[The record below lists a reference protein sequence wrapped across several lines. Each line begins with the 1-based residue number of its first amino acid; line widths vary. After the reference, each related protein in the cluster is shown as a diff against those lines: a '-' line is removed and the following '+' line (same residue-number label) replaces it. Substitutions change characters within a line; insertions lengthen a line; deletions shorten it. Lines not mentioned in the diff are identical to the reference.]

1 MTQQA
6 APAAATTHRELKVQ
20 QIGSLVF
27 VTPLDGATGEP
38 LPATES
44 PSMTVELSHGVVG
57 LASFEAP
64 AGMLG
69 TTARPFNAW
78 AVLGCARLLQGL
90 AVAFVTSAELA
101 GTLRG
106 HPVFRATG
114 FRVLGPEP
122 AAHPD
127 DARYVELLRKAV
139 DPSSTGGGL
148 YFSYGADLTLTTQA
162 FDQLLR
168 APAAAAAAAAAK
180 EAGGEEG
187 SSKGGQLPPALYSRA
202 DPKVWW
208 NKSLCDP
215 LLTSEMGA
223 ANLAPFVVP
232 FICGSVGQAGPFEVS
247 MSSSSSFSPEA
258 SASPSPSSPSPDAQ
272 VTLTLIARRVTS
284 RPGVRH
290 WRRGADAEG
299 AVANF
304 VETEQIVEIVR
315 LSKATPAEQKSAA
328 AASAAS
334 CAPARLS
341 RDPRPSV
348 ASFVQVRGSIPL
360 LWSQIP
366 ELKYKP
372 PTRVAPAAAS
382 AAAFSRHARALLER
396 YGDVLALNLA
406 NAHGSEGLLGEAYA
420 SLASDERARNPR
432 SLRLVQ
438 FDFHA
443 VCGATRYDRLEEL
456 WPALAPDVRD
466 SHAFHFAPGEGRLAS
481 PAPRSQSGVV
491 RTNCVDC
498 LDRTNV
504 VQGWLGRKALL
515 EALSAVCGPLAPTSS
530 SKGGRGAASAS
541 ASASTLTPATP
552 SSSLAEAAGSPA
564 LEQAFKTIWADH
576 GDGVSRQYAG
586 TGALKSGFTR
596 TGKRG
601 LGGLADDGF
610 KSLAR
615 YYLNN
620 FRDGEK
626 QDALDFVTGAF
637 SPDKEKRSP
646 FAGGAQPSPALP
658 LLVAAAALALGLN
671 GLGGVG
677 GAVAAAVAAAKSGE
691 NSNNNNNALALVSA
705 GASVVVKRVVMP
717 FAAAG
722 ALLLGVKK
730 NGKNLVNKPRLLPEA
745 AAPW

>member
-1 MTQQA
+1 MTQAVAA

-27 VTPLDGATGEP
+27 VTPLDGATGQP
-38 LPATES
+38 LPATEG
-44 PSMTVELSHGVVG
+44 PSLTVELSHGVVG

-64 AGMLG
+64 SGMG
-69 TTARPFNAW
+69 TTSKPFNAW
-78 AVLGCARLLQGL
+78 AILGCGKLLQGL
-90 AVAFVTSAELA
+90 AIAFVTSAELA

-114 FRVLGPEP
+114 FKVLGPEP
-122 AAHPD
+122 VAHPD
-127 DARYVELLRKAV
+127 DTRYVELLKKAV
-139 DPSSTGGGL
+139 DVGSAGGGL

-162 FDQLLR
+162 FDQLVA
-168 APAAAAAAAAAK
+168 APAK
-180 EAGGEEG
+180 TDEDL
-187 SSKGGQLPPALYSRA
+187 KKLPPALYSRA

-208 NKSLCDP
+208 NKHLCDP

-223 ANLAPFVVP
+223 ERLAPFVVP

-247 MSSSSSFSPEA
+247 MSSSSSSSSSTSNSSP
-258 SASPSPSSPSPDAQ
+258 SPSPDAQ
-272 VTLTLIARRVTS
+272 VTLTLIARRATS

-304 VETEQIVEIVR
+304 VETEQIVEVVR
-315 LSKATPAEQKSAA
+315 LSKTEKSTSATNN
-328 AASAAS
+328 
-334 CAPARLS
+334 APTKLS
-341 RDPRPSV
+341 RDPKPSV

-382 AAAFSRHARALLER
+382 AAAFSKHARALLER

-420 SLASDERARNPR
+420 SLASDERSKNPK

-456 WPALAPDVRD
+456 WPSLSADVRD
-466 SHAFHFAPGEGRLAS
+466 SHSFSFSPGEGKLAS
-481 PAPRSQSGVV
+481 PAPRSQTGVV

-515 EALSAVCGPLAPTSS
+515 EALSAVCGASSGNATS
-530 SKGGRGAASAS
+530 
-541 ASASTLTPATP
+541 T
-552 SSSLAEAAGSPA
+552 SLAEAAGSPA
-564 LEQAFKTIWADH
+564 LERAFKTLWADH

-626 QDALDFVTGAF
+626 QDAFDYVTGAF
-637 SPDKEKRSP
+637 CPNKDKRSP

-658 LLVAAAALALGLN
+658 LLAAAVALAFGLS

-677 GAVAAAVAAAKSGE
+677 GAVAAAVAAAKNDGE
-691 NSNNNNNALALVSA
+691 NSNAVAVVSA

-717 FAAAG
+717 LAAAG
-722 ALLLGVKK
+722 ALLLSVKK

>member
-1 MTQQA
+1 MASPHQA
-6 APAAATTHRELKVQ
+6 AAVPAAATTHRELKVQ

-27 VTPLDGATGEP
+27 VTPLNGSTGQP
-38 LPATES
+38 LPAAES
-44 PSMTVELSHGVVG
+44 PSLTVELSHGVIG

-64 AGMLG
+64 AGMG
-69 TTARPFNAW
+69 TTSKPFSAW
-78 AVLGCARLLQGL
+78 AILGCGRLLQGL
-90 AVAFVTSAELA
+90 AAAFVTQAELA
-101 GTLRG
+101 GTLQG
-106 HPVFRATG
+106 HPVFRATA

-122 AAHPD
+122 VAHPD
-127 DARYVELLRKAV
+127 DARYVELLKKAV
-139 DPSSTGGGL
+139 AAGTTGGGL

-162 FDQLLR
+162 FDQLA
-168 APAAAAAAAAAK
+168 APTPPL
-180 EAGGEEG
+180 
-187 SSKGGQLPPALYSRA
+187 SSPPSKDGDDKKTPPPALYSRA

-208 NKSLCDP
+208 NKNLCDP
-215 LLTSEMGA
+215 LLSSEMGA
-223 ANLAPFVVP
+223 ANLSPFVVP
-232 FICGSVGQAGPFEVS
+232 FICGSFGQAGPFEVS
-247 MSSSSSFSPEA
+247 LNSSGSSSSS
-258 SASPSPSSPSPDAQ
+258 ASPASSSSSSSPDAL
-272 VTLTLIARRVTS
+272 VTLTLIARRETS

-304 VETEQIVEIVR
+304 VETEQIVEVVR
-315 LSKATPAEQKSAA
+315 LTRAEKPATSST
-328 AASAAS
+328 ASAS
-334 CAPARLS
+334 NGTAPTRLS
-341 RDPRPSV
+341 RDPKPSV

-372 PTRVAPAAAS
+372 PTKVAPPAAS
-382 AAAFSRHARALLER
+382 AAAFSKHARDLLER

-406 NAHGSEGLLGEAYA
+406 NAHGSEGFLGEAYA
-420 SLASDERARNPR
+420 SLASDERSKNPK

-443 VCGATRYDRLEEL
+443 VCGATRYGRLEEL
-456 WPALAPDVRD
+456 WPSLKPDVRD
-466 SHAFHFAPGEGRLAS
+466 SHSLYFAPGEGKLAS
-481 PAPRSQSGVV
+481 PLPRRQSGVV

-515 EALSAVCGPLAPTSS
+515 EALSAVCGGGGSPSAAPT
-530 SKGGRGAASAS
+530 
-541 ASASTLTPATP
+541 TTPAT
-552 SSSLAEAAGSPA
+552 SLAEAAGSPA
-564 LEQAFKTIWADH
+564 LEQAFKTLWADH

-596 TGKRG
+596 TGRRG

-626 QDALDFVTGAF
+626 QDAVDYVTGAF
-637 SPDKEKRSP
+637 RPDKDKRSP
-646 FAGGAQPSPALP
+646 FAGGPQPSPALP
-658 LLVAAAALALGLN
+658 LLAAAAALAFGLN
-671 GLGGVG
+671 GLGGAG
-677 GAVAAAVAAAKSGE
+677 GAVAAAVAAARSE
-691 NSNNNNNALALVSA
+691 NSNDNALAVVSA
-705 GASVVVKRVVMP
+705 GASVVVKSVVMP

>member
-1 MTQQA
+1 MAQTAPSPA
-6 APAAATTHRELKVQ
+6 AAAAAATTHRELKVQ

-27 VTPLDGATGEP
+27 VTPLDGATGQA
-38 LPATES
+38 LPATEA
-44 PSMTVELSHGVVG
+44 PSLTVELSHGVVG

-64 AGMLG
+64 AGMG
-69 TTARPFNAW
+69 TTSRPFNAW
-78 AVLGCARLLQGL
+78 AVLGCGRLLQGL
-90 AVAFVTSAELA
+90 AVAFVTAAELA

-106 HPVFRATG
+106 HPVFRATA

-122 AAHPD
+122 VAHPD

-139 DPSSTGGGL
+139 DAGAAGGGL

-162 FDQLLR
+162 FDRLAAPPPA
-168 APAAAAAAAAAK
+168 APAAAPAEKGEAAEPA
-180 EAGGEEG
+180 
-187 SSKGGQLPPALYSRA
+187 ALYSRA

-208 NKSLCDP
+208 NKHLCDP

-247 MSSSSSFSPEA
+247 MDFSASSSP
-258 SASPSPSSPSPDAQ
+258 ASPSSPSPSPSPDAQ
-272 VTLTLIARRVTS
+272 VTLTLIARRATS

-304 VETEQIVEIVR
+304 VETEQIVEVVR
-315 LSKATPAEQKSAA
+315 LSRTEEKPTSA
-328 AASAAS
+328 STTT
-334 CAPARLS
+334 APAKLS
-341 RDPRPSV
+341 RDPQPSV

-382 AAAFSRHARALLER
+382 AAAFAKHARALLER

-420 SLASDERARNPR
+420 SLAADERAKNAK

-443 VCGATRYDRLEEL
+443 VCGATRYGRLEEL
-456 WPALAPDVRD
+456 WPALAADVD
-466 SHAFHFAPGEGRLAS
+466 FENGAHSFFFKPGEGRLAS
-481 PAPRSQSGVV
+481 PAPRSQRGVV

-515 EALSAVCGPLAPTSS
+515 AALSAVCGGGGGGGGGGNGGNSAPSSTSS
-530 SKGGRGAASAS
+530 F
-541 ASASTLTPATP
+541 
-552 SSSLAEAAGSPA
+552 AEAAGSPA
-564 LEQAFKTIWADH
+564 LEQAFKTLWADH

-626 QDALDFVTGAF
+626 QDALDYVTGAF
-637 SPDKEKRSP
+637 CPNKDKRSP
-646 FAGGAQPSPALP
+646 FAGGAQPNPALP
-658 LLVAAAALALGLN
+658 LLAAAMALAFGLN

-691 NSNNNNNALALVSA
+691 NSNSNNGAVALVSA

-717 FAAAG
+717 LAAAG

>member
-1 MTQQA
+1 MTQA
-6 APAAATTHRELKVQ
+6 ASAPAAATTHRELKVQ

-27 VTPLDGATGEP
+27 VTPLDGATGEA
-38 LPATES
+38 LPAAES
-44 PSMTVELSHGVVG
+44 PSLTVELSHGVVG

-64 AGMLG
+64 AGMG
-69 TTARPFNAW
+69 TTSKPFNAW
-78 AVLGCARLLQGL
+78 AILGCGKLLQGL

-114 FRVLGPEP
+114 FKVLGPEP
-122 AAHPD
+122 TAHPD

-162 FDQLLR
+162 FNQL
-168 APAAAAAAAAAK
+168 APPPATK
-180 EAGGEEG
+180 EGEEK
-187 SSKGGQLPPALYSRA
+187 SKPPALYSRA

-208 NKSLCDP
+208 NKSLCEP

-247 MSSSSSFSPEA
+247 MGSSSSSSSSSSA
-258 SASPSPSSPSPDAQ
+258 SASSSSSPPSPPDAQ
-272 VTLTLIARRVTS
+272 VTLTLIARRATS

-315 LSKATPAEQKSAA
+315 LSKTTAEDKS
-328 AASAAS
+328 SN
-334 CAPARLS
+334 APAKLS

-372 PTRVAPAAAS
+372 PTRVAPAPAS
-382 AAAFSRHARALLER
+382 AAAFSKHAGALLER

-420 SLASDERARNPR
+420 SLASNERSKNPK

-456 WPALAPDVRD
+456 WPSLAPDVKD
-466 SHAFHFAPGEGRLAS
+466 SHSFFFAPGEGRLAS
-481 PAPRSQSGVV
+481 PAARSQTGVV

-515 EALSAVCGPLAPTSS
+515 EALSAVCGPLATATTTTS
-530 SKGGRGAASAS
+530 G
-541 ASASTLTPATP
+541 SASTST
-552 SSSLAEAAGSPA
+552 SLAEAAGSPA
-564 LEQAFKTIWADH
+564 LEQAFKTIWADRAQVWLHAH
-576 GDGVSRQYAG
+576 GQARARRARRRRLQESRALLPQQLPRRREAGRARLRDRRLLPRQGQEVSVCWGSAAEPG
-586 TGALKSGFTR
+586 
-596 TGKRG
+596 
-601 LGGLADDGF
+601 
-610 KSLAR
+610 
-615 YYLNN
+615 
-620 FRDGEK
+620 
-626 QDALDFVTGAF
+626 
-637 SPDKEKRSP
+637 
-646 FAGGAQPSPALP
+646 
-658 LLVAAAALALGLN
+658 AAAADCRRGAGPGAERARRRRGRRRGRGRRGKEQRRKRKLEQRSHLGFRRSLRRRQEGRDALCCRRGPAP
-671 GLGGVG
+671 GREEEREESREQAQAAPRGGG
-677 GAVAAAVAAAKSGE
+677 
-691 NSNNNNNALALVSA
+691 
-705 GASVVVKRVVMP
+705 SVVKKR
-717 FAAAG
+717 G
-722 ALLLGVKK
+722 EGKRERK
-730 NGKNLVNKPRLLPEA
+730 NEKERRVDF
-745 AAPW
+745 

>member
-1 MTQQA
+1 MTTQQQTSAA

-38 LPATES
+38 LPAAES

-57 LASFEAP
+57 LASFECP
-64 AGMLG
+64 SGIG
-69 TTARPFNAW
+69 STAKPFNAW
-78 AVLGCARLLQGL
+78 AVLGAARLLQGL

-127 DARYVELLRKAV
+127 DERYVALLKKAV
-139 DPSSTGGGL
+139 DASSTGGGL

-162 FDQLLR
+162 FDQLK
-168 APAAAAAAAAAK
+168 APATK
-180 EAGGEEG
+180 EGEKDNQQ
-187 SSKGGQLPPALYSRA
+187 SPPALYSRA
-202 DPKVWW
+202 DPRVWW

-215 LLTSEMGA
+215 LLSSEMGA

-247 MSSSSSFSPEA
+247 MNSSSSEA
-258 SASPSPSSPSPDAQ
+258 SSASSPSSSPDAQ
-272 VTLTLIARRVTS
+272 VTLTLIARRATS

-315 LSKATPAEQKSAA
+315 LAKNSDKSA
-328 AASAAS
+328 SAN
-334 CAPARLS
+334 APTKLS

-372 PTRVAPAAAS
+372 PTRVAPAPAS
-382 AAAFSRHARALLER
+382 AAAFGKHARSLLER

-420 SLASDERARNPR
+420 SLASDERAKNPK

-456 WPALAPDVRD
+456 WPSLAPDVRD
-466 SHAFHFAPGEGRLAS
+466 SHSFYFAPGEGRLSS
-481 PAPRSQSGVV
+481 PGPRAQTGVV

-515 EALSAVCGPLAPTSS
+515 EALSAVCGPLAS
-530 SKGGRGAASAS
+530 SKGAS
-541 ASASTLTPATP
+541 STST
-552 SSSLAEAAGSPA
+552 SLADTAGSPA

-677 GAVAAAVAAAKSGE
+677 GAVAAAVAAAKNAE
-691 NSNNNNNALALVSA
+691 NSNSNTNAVALVSA

>member
-1 MTQQA
+1 MTQQQA
-6 APAAATTHRELKVQ
+6 SSDAPAAATTHRELRVQ

-27 VTPLDGATGEP
+27 VTPLDGAAGEP
-38 LPATES
+38 LPAAES

-57 LASFEAP
+57 LASFECP
-64 AGMLG
+64 SGIG
-69 TTARPFNAW
+69 STAKPFNAW
-78 AVLGCARLLQGL
+78 AVLGAARLLQGL
-90 AVAFVTSAELA
+90 AVAFVTEAELA

-114 FRVLGPEP
+114 FRVLDPEP

-127 DARYVELLRKAV
+127 DERYVRLLRKAV
-139 DPSSTGGGL
+139 DASSTGGGL

-162 FDQLLR
+162 FDQLK
-168 APAAAAAAAAAK
+168 APAAPK
-180 EAGGEEG
+180 EGGEKDNQQ
-187 SSKGGQLPPALYSRA
+187 SPPALYSRA
-202 DPKVWW
+202 DPRVWW

-223 ANLAPFVVP
+223 ASLAPFVVP

-247 MSSSSSFSPEA
+247 MSPSSSEA
-258 SASPSPSSPSPDAQ
+258 SSASPSSSPDAQ
-272 VTLTLIARRVTS
+272 VTLTLIARRGTS

-315 LSKATPAEQKSAA
+315 LAKSSAS
-328 AASAAS
+328 ASAATTNN
-334 CAPARLS
+334 APTKLS

-382 AAAFSRHARALLER
+382 AAAFGKHAQSLLER

-420 SLASDERARNPR
+420 SLASVERAKNPK

-466 SHAFHFAPGEGRLAS
+466 SHSFYFSPGEGKLAS
-481 PAPRSQSGVV
+481 PAPRAQTGIV

-515 EALSAVCGPLAPTSS
+515 EALSVVCSPLA
-530 SKGGRGAASAS
+530 AAGENAP
-541 ASASTLTPATP
+541 ST
-552 SSSLAEAAGSPA
+552 SLAEAAGSPA
-564 LEQAFKTIWADH
+564 LEQAFKTLWADH

-677 GAVAAAVAAAKSGE
+677 GAVAAAVAAAKNGE
-691 NSNNNNNALALVSA
+691 GSNSNTNAVALVSA

>member
-1 MTQQA
+1 MTQA
-6 APAAATTHRELKVQ
+6 ASAPAAATTHLELKVQ

-27 VTPLDGATGEP
+27 VTPLDGATGEA
-38 LPATES
+38 LPAAES
-44 PSMTVELSHGVVG
+44 PSLTVELSHGVVG

-64 AGMLG
+64 AGMG
-69 TTARPFNAW
+69 TTSKPFNAW
-78 AVLGCARLLQGL
+78 AILGCGKLLQGL

-114 FRVLGPEP
+114 FKVLGPEP
-122 AAHPD
+122 TAHPD

-162 FDQLLR
+162 FNQL
-168 APAAAAAAAAAK
+168 APPPATK
-180 EAGGEEG
+180 EGEEK
-187 SSKGGQLPPALYSRA
+187 SKPPALYSRA

-208 NKSLCDP
+208 NKSLCEP

-247 MSSSSSFSPEA
+247 MGSSSSSSSSSSA
-258 SASPSPSSPSPDAQ
+258 SASSSSSPPSPPDAQ
-272 VTLTLIARRVTS
+272 VTLTLIARRATS

-315 LSKATPAEQKSAA
+315 LSKTTAEDKS
-328 AASAAS
+328 SN
-334 CAPARLS
+334 APAKLS

-372 PTRVAPAAAS
+372 PTRVAPAPAS
-382 AAAFSRHARALLER
+382 AAAFSKHAGALLER

-420 SLASDERARNPR
+420 SLASNERSKNPK

-456 WPALAPDVRD
+456 WPSLAPDVKD
-466 SHAFHFAPGEGRLAS
+466 SHSFFFAPGEGRLAS
-481 PAPRSQSGVV
+481 PAARSQTGVV

-515 EALSAVCGPLAPTSS
+515 EALSAVCGPLATATTTTS
-530 SKGGRGAASAS
+530 G
-541 ASASTLTPATP
+541 SASTST
-552 SSSLAEAAGSPA
+552 SLAEAAGSPA

-626 QDALDFVTGAF
+626 QDALDYVTGAF
-637 SPDKEKRSP
+637 SPDKDKRSP

-658 LLVAAAALALGLN
+658 LLIAAGALALGLN

-677 GAVAAAVAAAKSGE
+677 GAVAAAVAAAKSSGE
-691 NSNNNNNALALVSA
+691 NANSNNALTLVSV

>member
-1 MTQQA
+1 MA
-6 APAAATTHRELKVQ
+6 STTHRELRIQ

-38 LPATES
+38 LPATEA
-44 PSMTVELSHGVVG
+44 PSLTIELSHGVIG

-64 AGMLG
+64 AGMG
-69 TTARPFNAW
+69 TTSKPFNAW
-78 AVLGCARLLQGL
+78 AILGCGKLLQGL

-122 AAHPD
+122 VAHPD
-127 DARYVELLRKAV
+127 DGKYVELLKKAV
-139 DPSSTGGGL
+139 DVSSTGGGL

-162 FDQLLR
+162 FDQLEPV
-168 APAAAAAAAAAK
+168 ASK
-180 EAGGEEG
+180 EGEGEGEGGGE
-187 SSKGGQLPPALYSRA
+187 KPKPPALYSRA
-202 DPKVWW
+202 DPDVWW
-208 NKSLCDP
+208 NKRLCEP

-232 FICGSVGQAGPFEVS
+232 FICGSFGQAGPFEVS
-247 MSSSSSFSPEA
+247 MSGSSSSSDSA
-258 SASPSPSSPSPDAQ
+258 SASSSPSSPPAPDAQ
-272 VTLTLIARRVTS
+272 VTLTLIARRATS

-304 VETEQIVEIVR
+304 VETEQIVEVVR
-315 LSKATPAEQKSAA
+315 LSKTEKS
-328 AASAAS
+328 SS
-334 CAPARLS
+334 ESNTSNAPTKLS
-341 RDPRPSV
+341 RDPKPSV

-372 PTRVAPAAAS
+372 PTKVAPTSAS
-382 AAAFSRHARALLER
+382 AAAFAKHAQALLER

-406 NAHGSEGLLGEAYA
+406 NAHGSEGLLGETYA
-420 SLASDERARNPR
+420 SLASDERAKNPK

-456 WPALAPDVRD
+456 WPALKGDVEE
-466 SHAFHFAPGEGRLAS
+466 SHSFFFSPGEGKLAS
-481 PAPRSQSGVV
+481 PTPRAQSGVV
-491 RTNCVDC
+491 RANCVDC

-515 EALSAVCGPLAPTSS
+515 EALSAVCGGKSS
-530 SKGGRGAASAS
+530 SSS
-541 ASASTLTPATP
+541 STL
-552 SSSLAEAAGSPA
+552 LAEAANSAA
-564 LEQAFKTIWADH
+564 LEQAFKTLWADH

-626 QDALDFVTGAF
+626 QDAFDYVTGSF
-637 SPDKEKRSP
+637 CPNKDKRSP
-646 FAGGAQPSPALP
+646 FAGGSQPSPVLP
-658 LLVAAAALALGLN
+658 LLAAGAALVLGLS
-671 GLGGVG
+671 GLGGVVGG
-677 GAVAAAVAAAKSGE
+677 GAVAAAVAAAQKNGGAE
-691 NSNNNNNALALVSA
+691 NSTVATFSV
-705 GASVVVKRVVMP
+705 GASVVVKRVLMP